1 MKTGSLLNSRIAKGL
16 VLLFAGGS
24 MFTTCQGRFRQAVV
38 DGGKTLLFQTLF
50 DPAPIID
57 LLVPAATDGASTTG
71 N

>member
-50 DPAPIID
+50 DPTPIID
-57 LLVPAATDGASTTG
+57 LLVPTTDDSATTS
-71 N
+71 NN